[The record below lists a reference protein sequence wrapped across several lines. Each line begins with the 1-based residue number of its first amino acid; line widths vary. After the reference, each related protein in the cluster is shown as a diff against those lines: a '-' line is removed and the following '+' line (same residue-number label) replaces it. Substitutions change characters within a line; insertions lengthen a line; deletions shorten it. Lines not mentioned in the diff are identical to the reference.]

1 MAVKTLES
9 IVAQFPNVIKERYD
23 FSEAIYTA
31 ALKPISNIKCPHHG
45 MFSQYSAQLRKDGSG
60 CPKCGGEKRVKSQ
73 RLSCHEFIEKVRG
86 VHGDKYDYS
95 KTKYVKMVQKVQVT
109 CREHGD
115 FTISPIKHFYG
126 GQGCPECGAK
136 LRGKR
141 KGNKNVGAAAA
152 KTSIAKHGALFE
164 KKASVVHGN
173 KYDYTEADY
182 TGAKEKITVL
192 CAKHGEFRTGAWDH
206 INKGTGCPQCSHH
219 LSKQEDALHA
229 FCSIFTTAEQ
239 RNRSIIGPKEIDI
252 YLPEHKLAIEYCGM
266 YWHSHTDRDDERK
279 NKRRHFEKHEL
290 CRKAGIRL
298 ITIFEADY
306 LDHEAQ
312 IKRILRNAMGK
323 SRGKLMARKCDV
335 GKVGAGEARAFYNKY
350 HPQGGTGNG
359 EHYGLWWKE
368 KLVACMRFTL
378 GSNDRGVGAKERV
391 WTLSRYATRVTVSGA
406 ASRLFK
412 AFVREYAPEK
422 IKSFS
427 DNRYFSG
434 AMYEQLG
441 FDLES
446 EVGPDYQVWSQKI
459 GLRPKSHYQRRML
472 QTRLNDHGLDET
484 FDANSDERA
493 ESELTYMM
501 GARRIFDCGKK
512 RWLWVQLIDK

>member
-1 MAVKTLES
+1 MPKYVPFETF
-9 IVAQFPNVIKERYD
+9 VARSKKAHPNKYEYRRSPSPNKIDV
-23 FSEAIYTA
+23 
-31 ALKPISNIKCPHHG
+31 KCPTHG
-45 MFSQYSAQLRKDGSG
+45 WFLQITQNHINGSG
-60 CPKCGGEKRVKSQ
+60 CPKCAGKGVDWISRFTS
-73 RLSCHEFIEKVRG
+73 
-86 VHGDKYDYS
+86 VHGATYDYS
-95 KTKYVKMVQKVQVT
+95 HVNYSGYKTPVEIH
-109 CREHGD
+109 CAIHGQFYQTPD
-115 FTISPIKHFYG
+115 NHFRG
-126 GQGCPECGAK
+126 KQGCPKCGNERIRNSKQLKIAEFID
-136 LRGKR
+136 R
-141 KGNKNVGAAAA
+141 AA
-152 KTSIAKHGALFE
+152 
-164 KKASVVHGN
+164 VVHEGV
-173 KYDYTEADY
+173 YTYGSTQFTNMLSGKVEVFCTIHDKSFTQSPVNHLA
-182 TGAKEKITVL
+182 GK
-192 CAKHGEFRTGAWDH
+192 
-206 INKGTGCPQCSHH
+206 TGCTQCNNMT
-219 LSKQEDALHA
+219 SKQEDALHA

-501 GARRIFDCGKK
+501 GAGRIFDCGKK